1 MKYMKRILKYN
12 TILLGISLLIGILG
26 PIFYTLGTRTTG
38 LQDQRNPMTIIGA
51 FLLLFVFGVYLL
63 AFVAFLFKF
72 LRGSWQGKS

>member
-12 TILLGISLLIGILG
+12 TILLGISLLISILG

-38 LQDQRNPMTIIGA
+38 LQDQRNLMTIIGA

-63 AFVAFLFKF
+63 VFVIFLFKYVRRIL
-72 LRGSWQGKS
+72 LR

>member
-26 PIFYTLGTRTTG
+26 PIFYTLGTRTIG

-51 FLLLFVFGVYLL
+51 FLLLFVFGIYLL
-63 AFVAFLFKF
+63 AFVTFLFKF
-72 LRGSWQGKS
+72 IKRSWQGK

>member
-63 AFVAFLFKF
+63 VFVVFLFNYFRRSLLK
-72 LRGSWQGKS
+72 

>member
-1 MKYMKRILKYN
+1 MKRILKYN

-63 AFVAFLFKF
+63 VFVVFLFNYF
-72 LRGSWQGKS
+72 RRSLLR

>member
-38 LQDQRNPMTIIGA
+38 HDDLQI
-51 FLLLFVFGVYLL
+51 LYEVL
-63 AFVAFLFKF
+63 
-72 LRGSWQGKS
+72 

>member
-26 PIFYTLGTRTTG
+26 PMFYTLGTRTTG

-51 FLLLFVFGVYLL
+51 FLLLLAIGVYFL
-63 AFVAFLFKF
+63 AFVVFVFKLIRRSL
-72 LRGSWQGKS
+72 LR